1 MGESGCGKST
11 TALALLRLLA
21 PEARIAGE
29 VRFRGQDLV
38 RLPLPQLRAIRGGE
52 ISMIFQEPMTSLNPV
67 HTVGAQIVE
76 SLRLH
81 QGLSREAAHRR
92 AVEMLALVKIP
103 EPQRRIEDYP
113 HNLSGGQRQRVMI
126 AMAVACQPRL
136 LIADEPT
143 TALDVSVQAR
153 ILELLD
159 ELRRELSMGLLL
171 ITHDLGVVS
180 QWADRVL
187 VMLDGEKI
195 EEASAVELLA
205 RPRHAYTQACWALR
219 CTGARRCT
227 TAARACPRSG
237 ARMAA
242 RLDGRRRIPS
252 VHTPAPRG
260 PTLLSV
266 QSLRTTYRRR
276 DGDLLHAVD
285 DVSFDIARGETLGL
299 VGESGCGKSTLSRTL
314 LRLTDPAS
322 GRIVLDGVDLASC
335 GRARRGHGAGAS
347 RWCSRIRM
355 PRSIPGAACTTRWTR
370 RWRCMAN
377 ATATPGA
384 RASPPCWTGS
394 GCRPAA
400 GRYPHE
406 FSGGQRQRIGI
417 ARALILRP
425 DLVVLDEPVS
435 ALDVSIQAQIL
446 NLLVDLKQ
454 DFGLSYLFISHDLS
468 VVRYLSDRVIVMHQG
483 RIVEEGLPGEIWRA
497 PRHPY
502 TQALIAAAPRPGLRR
517 GVQEPPPRSARGMK
531 NIPTPRALRALAAPE
546 GALFILG
553 GLAMKNGAARRHF
566 AVSHANGA
574 LPAPSRGHSEHPSL
588 LELGGRA
595 VQVIVAQ
602 HARLVAQRVVA
613 EDRAQVAPVPIQLQ
627 GGRGGRR
634 AARLEQLLAGVQR
647 ELADDELRLG
657 RGQSA
662 LQHDGLGV
670 GRAPPDGLRA
680 ALQLAGRVAHQRVD
694 GMAVRRDIA
703 DGLLDEGIVAG
714 RVRAAVQGR
723 AALAAHVVLGFP
735 HQRPHDAGG
744 RRYQHQLAP
753 GGNVMAGQSQF
764 AQGHAL
770 QFGFLDAR
778 IVQQQAAAGRQAL
791 AEAVPVIDDLQA
803 GRSSG
808 RITVT
813 GWSCSSMAAM

>member
-1 MGESGCGKST
+1 MTHVPHSPLALLDVRGLDVRFRGRDGGHHAVKQLDFTLGQGETLALVGESGCGKST

-205 RPRHAYTQACWALR
+205 RPRHAYTQGLLGASLHGGKALHYSSAR
-219 CTGARRCT
+219 LPEVRRAHGGAAGRQAQDSVRVHAR
-227 TAARACPRSG
+227 AARPHAAVG
-237 ARMAA
+237 A
-242 RLDGRRRIPS
+242 
-252 VHTPAPRG
+252 V
-260 PTLLSV
+260 
-266 QSLRTTYRRR
+266 LRTTYRRR

-322 GRIVLDGVDLASC
+322 GRIVLDGVDLASL
-335 GRARRGHGAGAS
+335 RPRQRGHGAGAS

-394 GCRPAA
+394 GCRPRPPAA
-400 GRYPHE
+400 IRTSSPAD
-406 FSGGQRQRIGI
+406 SASASASP
-417 ARALILRP
+417 AR
-425 DLVVLDEPVS
+425 
-435 ALDVSIQAQIL
+435 
-446 NLLVDLKQ
+446 
-454 DFGLSYLFISHDLS
+454 
-468 VVRYLSDRVIVMHQG
+468 
-483 RIVEEGLPGEIWRA
+483 
-497 PRHPY
+497 
-502 TQALIAAAPRPGLRR
+502 
-517 GVQEPPPRSARGMK
+517 
-531 NIPTPRALRALAAPE
+531 
-546 GALFILG
+546 
-553 GLAMKNGAARRHF
+553 
-566 AVSHANGA
+566 
-574 LPAPSRGHSEHPSL
+574 
-588 LELGGRA
+588 
-595 VQVIVAQ
+595 
-602 HARLVAQRVVA
+602 
-613 EDRAQVAPVPIQLQ
+613 
-627 GGRGGRR
+627 
-634 AARLEQLLAGVQR
+634 
-647 ELADDELRLG
+647 
-657 RGQSA
+657 
-662 LQHDGLGV
+662 
-670 GRAPPDGLRA
+670 
-680 ALQLAGRVAHQRVD
+680 
-694 GMAVRRDIA
+694 
-703 DGLLDEGIVAG
+703 
-714 RVRAAVQGR
+714 
-723 AALAAHVVLGFP
+723 
-735 HQRPHDAGG
+735 
-744 RRYQHQLAP
+744 
-753 GGNVMAGQSQF
+753 
-764 AQGHAL
+764 
-770 QFGFLDAR
+770 
-778 IVQQQAAAGRQAL
+778 
-791 AEAVPVIDDLQA
+791 
-803 GRSSG
+803 
-808 RITVT
+808 
-813 GWSCSSMAAM
+813 

>member
-1 MGESGCGKST
+1 M
-11 TALALLRLLA
+11 
-21 PEARIAGE
+21 
-29 VRFRGQDLV
+29 
-38 RLPLPQLRAIRGGE
+38 RLPLQQLRAIRGGE

-143 TALDVSVQAR
+143 TALDVSAQAR

-205 RPRHAYTQACWALR
+205 RPRHAYTQGLLGASLHGGKALHY
-219 CTGARRCT
+219 
-227 TAARACPRSG
+227 SS
-237 ARMAA
+237 A
-242 RLDGRRRIPS
+242 RLPEVRRAHGGAAGRQAQDSVR

-394 GCRPAA
+394 GCRPRPPAA
-400 GRYPHE
+400 IRTSSPAD
-406 FSGGQRQRIGI
+406 SASASASP
-417 ARALILRP
+417 AR
-425 DLVVLDEPVS
+425 
-435 ALDVSIQAQIL
+435 
-446 NLLVDLKQ
+446 
-454 DFGLSYLFISHDLS
+454 
-468 VVRYLSDRVIVMHQG
+468 
-483 RIVEEGLPGEIWRA
+483 
-497 PRHPY
+497 
-502 TQALIAAAPRPGLRR
+502 
-517 GVQEPPPRSARGMK
+517 
-531 NIPTPRALRALAAPE
+531 
-546 GALFILG
+546 
-553 GLAMKNGAARRHF
+553 
-566 AVSHANGA
+566 
-574 LPAPSRGHSEHPSL
+574 
-588 LELGGRA
+588 
-595 VQVIVAQ
+595 
-602 HARLVAQRVVA
+602 
-613 EDRAQVAPVPIQLQ
+613 
-627 GGRGGRR
+627 
-634 AARLEQLLAGVQR
+634 
-647 ELADDELRLG
+647 
-657 RGQSA
+657 
-662 LQHDGLGV
+662 
-670 GRAPPDGLRA
+670 
-680 ALQLAGRVAHQRVD
+680 
-694 GMAVRRDIA
+694 
-703 DGLLDEGIVAG
+703 
-714 RVRAAVQGR
+714 
-723 AALAAHVVLGFP
+723 
-735 HQRPHDAGG
+735 
-744 RRYQHQLAP
+744 
-753 GGNVMAGQSQF
+753 
-764 AQGHAL
+764 
-770 QFGFLDAR
+770 
-778 IVQQQAAAGRQAL
+778 
-791 AEAVPVIDDLQA
+791 
-803 GRSSG
+803 
-808 RITVT
+808 
-813 GWSCSSMAAM
+813 

>member
-1 MGESGCGKST
+1 MTHVPHSPLALLDVRGLDVRFRGRDGGHHAVKQLDFTLGQGETLALVGESGCGKST

-205 RPRHAYTQACWALR
+205 RPRHAYTQGLLGASLH
-219 CTGARRCT
+219 GARRCT

-252 VHTPAPRG
+252 GSTRPRRG

-322 GRIVLDGVDLASC
+322 GRIVLDGVDLASLR
-335 GRARRGHGAGAS
+335 RARRGHGAGAS

-394 GCRPAA
+394 GCRPRPPAA
-400 GRYPHE
+400 IRTSSPAD
-406 FSGGQRQRIGI
+406 SASASASP
-417 ARALILRP
+417 AR
-425 DLVVLDEPVS
+425 
-435 ALDVSIQAQIL
+435 
-446 NLLVDLKQ
+446 
-454 DFGLSYLFISHDLS
+454 
-468 VVRYLSDRVIVMHQG
+468 
-483 RIVEEGLPGEIWRA
+483 
-497 PRHPY
+497 
-502 TQALIAAAPRPGLRR
+502 
-517 GVQEPPPRSARGMK
+517 
-531 NIPTPRALRALAAPE
+531 
-546 GALFILG
+546 
-553 GLAMKNGAARRHF
+553 
-566 AVSHANGA
+566 
-574 LPAPSRGHSEHPSL
+574 
-588 LELGGRA
+588 
-595 VQVIVAQ
+595 
-602 HARLVAQRVVA
+602 
-613 EDRAQVAPVPIQLQ
+613 
-627 GGRGGRR
+627 
-634 AARLEQLLAGVQR
+634 
-647 ELADDELRLG
+647 
-657 RGQSA
+657 
-662 LQHDGLGV
+662 
-670 GRAPPDGLRA
+670 
-680 ALQLAGRVAHQRVD
+680 
-694 GMAVRRDIA
+694 
-703 DGLLDEGIVAG
+703 
-714 RVRAAVQGR
+714 
-723 AALAAHVVLGFP
+723 
-735 HQRPHDAGG
+735 
-744 RRYQHQLAP
+744 
-753 GGNVMAGQSQF
+753 
-764 AQGHAL
+764 
-770 QFGFLDAR
+770 
-778 IVQQQAAAGRQAL
+778 
-791 AEAVPVIDDLQA
+791 
-803 GRSSG
+803 
-808 RITVT
+808 
-813 GWSCSSMAAM
+813 

>member
-1 MGESGCGKST
+1 MTHVPHSPLALLDVRGLDVRFRGRDGGHHAVKQLDFTLGQGETLALVGESGCGKST

-205 RPRHAYTQACWALR
+205 RRAMRTRRACWALR
-219 CTGARRCT
+219 CTGQG
-227 TAARACPRSG
+227 AALQRAPARSG

-252 VHTPAPRG
+252 APRG

-322 GRIVLDGVDLASC
+322 GRIVLDGVDLASLR
-335 GRARRGHGAGAS
+335 RARRGHGAGAS

-394 GCRPAA
+394 GCRPRPPAA
-400 GRYPHE
+400 IRTSSPAD
-406 FSGGQRQRIGI
+406 SASASASP
-417 ARALILRP
+417 AR
-425 DLVVLDEPVS
+425 
-435 ALDVSIQAQIL
+435 
-446 NLLVDLKQ
+446 
-454 DFGLSYLFISHDLS
+454 
-468 VVRYLSDRVIVMHQG
+468 
-483 RIVEEGLPGEIWRA
+483 
-497 PRHPY
+497 
-502 TQALIAAAPRPGLRR
+502 
-517 GVQEPPPRSARGMK
+517 
-531 NIPTPRALRALAAPE
+531 
-546 GALFILG
+546 
-553 GLAMKNGAARRHF
+553 
-566 AVSHANGA
+566 
-574 LPAPSRGHSEHPSL
+574 
-588 LELGGRA
+588 
-595 VQVIVAQ
+595 
-602 HARLVAQRVVA
+602 
-613 EDRAQVAPVPIQLQ
+613 
-627 GGRGGRR
+627 
-634 AARLEQLLAGVQR
+634 
-647 ELADDELRLG
+647 
-657 RGQSA
+657 
-662 LQHDGLGV
+662 
-670 GRAPPDGLRA
+670 
-680 ALQLAGRVAHQRVD
+680 
-694 GMAVRRDIA
+694 
-703 DGLLDEGIVAG
+703 
-714 RVRAAVQGR
+714 
-723 AALAAHVVLGFP
+723 
-735 HQRPHDAGG
+735 
-744 RRYQHQLAP
+744 
-753 GGNVMAGQSQF
+753 
-764 AQGHAL
+764 
-770 QFGFLDAR
+770 
-778 IVQQQAAAGRQAL
+778 
-791 AEAVPVIDDLQA
+791 
-803 GRSSG
+803 
-808 RITVT
+808 
-813 GWSCSSMAAM
+813 